1 GPARRAVHA
10 RAGAALRR
18 RNGRESDAPLRLGAR
33 PARPIPGHRR
43 GEGARGRR
51 HQLGRLAAAEASGAS
66 RVRGRRSMGVT
77 RSTVTVL
84 WLLLAGGGPAWAE
97 DGSAAMRA
105 HVDPATGELVRT
117 PVVPDRTVPSPEQS
131 KSAEG
136 LVEEAA

>member
-1 GPARRAVHA
+1 
-10 RAGAALRR
+10 
-18 RNGRESDAPLRLGAR
+18 
-33 PARPIPGHRR
+33 
-43 GEGARGRR
+43 
-51 HQLGRLAAAEASGAS
+51 
-66 RVRGRRSMGVT
+66 MGVT

-136 LVEEAA
+136 LVEEAAPGGGTMVHLKGRFQSPVAARVTPDGGVRVDHAR